1 MAGNLNLNRTQTF
14 KCELEKI
21 HYDHLKL
28 FRKSSFDKGQNLLD
42 SEHIINVTEVRR
54 PGELTKITAHCIRQ
68 ASVMEYAYEIWLKLD
83 DDRKVVEGQFGCKCG
98 FGEEGLCKHFPALL
112 LHINQDRDEP
122 CTDEACAFIEPSKAG
137 KLKYPKGEELE
148 AMVKP
153 KFKAKYL
160 CPPVAFGYVTEEA
173 KKYHAPLMAKHGLT
187 NCTMYRLMTLETTT
201 QAPQP
206 IELPDLPQ
214 WVKTSVFRPWI
225 LPDIFIKHGPKT
237 ARERLYYEEMV
248 DVKPDRAFWICGQTI
263 DQAKCPMWKDRRK
276 RIFTASKVRYIF
288 DPRNRHWASL
298 RQIG

>member
-28 FRKSSFDKGQNLLD
+28 FRKSSFVKGKLLLD
-42 SEHIINVTEVRR
+42 SEHIINVTEVRK
-54 PGELTKITAHCIRQ
+54 PGELTKITGHCIRQ
-68 ASVMEYAYEIWLKLD
+68 ASVMEYAYEIRLFLD
-83 DDRKVVEGQFGCKCG
+83 DDRKVVEGTWPNFGCQCG
-98 FGEEGLCKHFPALL
+98 FGEEGLCKHFPAFL

-153 KFKAKYL
+153 KFKEKYL

-173 KKYHAPLMAKHGLT
+173 KTYHATLMAKHGLT
-187 NCTMYRLMTLETTT
+187 NSTMYRFMTLETTT
-201 QAPQP
+201 QAPQA

-225 LPDIFIKHGPKT
+225 HPDIFIKHGPKT

-248 DVKPDRAFWICGQTI
+248 DMKPERAFWMCGQTI

-276 RIFTASKVRYIF
+276 RLFTASKVRLHTLKIYQK
-288 DPRNRHWASL
+288 HGSV
-298 RQIG
+298 